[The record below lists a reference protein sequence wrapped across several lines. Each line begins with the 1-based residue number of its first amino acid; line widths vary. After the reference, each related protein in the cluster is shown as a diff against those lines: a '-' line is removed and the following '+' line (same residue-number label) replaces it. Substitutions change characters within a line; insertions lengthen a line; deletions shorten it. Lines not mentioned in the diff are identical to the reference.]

1 MNISLIYNDPH
12 LSPLNLNIPFM
23 SFLLPFEQMKWVNFA
38 IQMVD
43 DRISFFHNCI
53 KIDER
58 NVSHEHKELI
68 FESSSIFY
76 LAQAGSILKGN
87 FEVSILKSFFI
98 VWIISAW
105 MCENVNW
112 VFKGQSKA
120 WEFYIQILL
129 LKSIKPLG
137 NQMIFHVIYAY
148 KIYYLKSILTKILN
162 LR

>member
-43 DRISFFHNCI
+43 DRISFYHSCI

-58 NVSHEHKELI
+58 NISREHKELI

-87 FEVSILKSFFI
+87 FEVRFFFFFI
-98 VWIISAW
+98 VMSA
-105 MCENVNW
+105 
-112 VFKGQSKA
+112 
-120 WEFYIQILL
+120 
-129 LKSIKPLG
+129 
-137 NQMIFHVIYAY
+137 
-148 KIYYLKSILTKILN
+148 
-162 LR
+162 